1 MQLRIGLELIKTPAE
16 GVVTIG
22 IGCALRLRDFAVFS
36 PFSAQGEREV
46 AHLAVKAHALIAA
59 TAGEIGARKFV
70 VTQRERN

>member
-46 AHLAVKAHALIAA
+46 AHLTVKARAFIAA
-59 TAGEIGARKFV
+59 TAGEIGARHFV
-70 VTQRERN
+70 MAQRERN